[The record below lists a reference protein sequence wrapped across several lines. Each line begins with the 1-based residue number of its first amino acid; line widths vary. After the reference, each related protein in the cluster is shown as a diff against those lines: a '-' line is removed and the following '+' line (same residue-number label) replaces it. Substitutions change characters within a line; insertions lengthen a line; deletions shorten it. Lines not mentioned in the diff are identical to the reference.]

1 MAQSVGEWTAEV
13 DGMVHALI
21 LVCTSMIAVHP
32 EREKVL
38 GVLKNLITDKAIEQP
53 GDNAETK
60 SYKRGIHKVA
70 ATLQQAVKTAQLKAE
85 KPESTEH

>member
-13 DGMVHALI
+13 DGMVHGLI
-21 LVCTSMIAVHP
+21 LVCTSMIAAYP
-32 EREKVL
+32 EREQVL
-38 GVLKNLITDKAIEQP
+38 GVLKNLISDKALEQP

-70 ATLQQAVKTAQLKAE
+70 ATLQQAVKAAQLQAE
-85 KPESTEH
+85 KPESTKH

>member
-1 MAQSVGEWTAEV
+1 MAQSVGEWTAEI

-21 LVCTSMIAVHP
+21 LLCTSMIAMHP
-32 EREKVL
+32 EREEVL
-38 GVLKNLITDKAIEQP
+38 GVLKNLISDKAIDQS

-70 ATLQQAVKTAQLKAE
+70 ATLQQAVKAAQLQAE
-85 KPESTEH
+85 KSESNRS